1 MYCTNCGT
9 QIDDDA
15 KFCTSCGKSTGVTQA
30 APIQQEIRQ
39 QAPPPPIQQQEPAT
53 QLQQNTAQFQS
64 QPDMDQIP
72 QQSLHAVAVP
82 VEIKTGILKSEPYIF
97 LFAQTQTI
105 VIYIGKDQYRSII
118 EGSHQDEGFLKK
130 AIGRMSA
137 FRDYAENLGMQSLQ
151 SVMNLHPGSL
161 IIDNNHIQKLRIR
174 QDYDPDDSSSSTD
187 FRFELRTGTEKYKG
201 TLDRAVNVRH
211 IRRPL
216 KNIFG
221 RRVKI

>member
-15 KFCTSCGKSTGVTQA
+15 KFCTSCGTATGMTQA
-30 APIQQEIRQ
+30 PPIQQEIKQ
-39 QAPPPPIQQQEPAT
+39 QAPPPIQPQEPVM
-53 QLQQNTAQFQS
+53 QPQQNVSQPQA
-64 QPDMDQIP
+64 QPDMNQMP
-72 QQSLHAVAVP
+72 QQSLRAVAVP
-82 VEIKTGILKSEPYIF
+82 VQIKTGLLKSEPYIF

-105 VIYIGKDQYRSII
+105 VIYIGKDIYKNII

-137 FRDYAENLGMQSLQ
+137 FRDYADNLGVQSLQ
-151 SVMNLHPGSL
+151 AVLNLHPGSL

-174 QDYDPDDSSSSTD
+174 QDYDPDDSTSSTD

-211 IRRPL
+211 IKRPL